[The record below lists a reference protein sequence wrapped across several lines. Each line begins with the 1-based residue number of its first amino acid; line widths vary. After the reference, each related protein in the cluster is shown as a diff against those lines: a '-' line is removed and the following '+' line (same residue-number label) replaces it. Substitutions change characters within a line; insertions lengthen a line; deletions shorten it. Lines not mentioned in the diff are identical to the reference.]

1 MRAGRPSPLR
11 SPVRLRILS
20 LRAREATSR
29 QAPWSFQR
37 AGPCAQGW
45 LLGIV
50 AASRAQR
57 APKGAQSAPYPTRC
71 HHTLR
76 ASDLFALSESRG
88 RAQVSTPQPRTQRAR
103 ALPRSGSSQFMA
115 PTPPAPFLLPILPGA
130 GPCALIL
137 SPLPRVQEQREPPA
151 TSGPARGRP
160 SGELACA
167 NKLYV
172 VVFVAGV
179 MSSVMI
185 SPSVV
190 RVAALVPDPIQQ
202 IKDGGAT
209 YEMNELV
216 FSPRYFNVVV
226 TLPH

>member
-1 MRAGRPSPLR
+1 MGGWRPTKLAQCERLGQSKEPARALWTGCWESSP
-11 SPVRLRILS
+11 
-20 LRAREATSR
+20 RAVLNVPR
-29 QAPWSFQR
+29 W
-37 AGPCAQGW
+37 
-45 LLGIV
+45 
-50 AASRAQR
+50 
-57 APKGAQSAPYPTRC
+57 APKGALYPTRC
-71 HHTLR
+71 HRTLR
-76 ASDLFALSESRG
+76 ASDLFALSESTG

-137 SPLPRVQEQREPPA
+137 SPLPRVQEQREAPA
-151 TSGPARGRP
+151 TSEPARGRP

-172 VVFVAGV
+172 VVFVTG
-179 MSSVMI
+179 VMI
-185 SPSVV
+185 SPSVI

>member
-1 MRAGRPSPLR
+1 M
-11 SPVRLRILS
+11 
-20 LRAREATSR
+20 
-29 QAPWSFQR
+29 
-37 AGPCAQGW
+37 
-45 LLGIV
+45 
-50 AASRAQR
+50 
-57 APKGAQSAPYPTRC
+57 
-71 HHTLR
+71 
-76 ASDLFALSESRG
+76 
-88 RAQVSTPQPRTQRAR
+88 
-103 ALPRSGSSQFMA
+103 
-115 PTPPAPFLLPILPGA
+115 
-130 GPCALIL
+130 
-137 SPLPRVQEQREPPA
+137 
-151 TSGPARGRP
+151 
-160 SGELACA
+160 
-167 NKLYV
+167 

>member
-1 MRAGRPSPLR
+1 MQCDYWFCHCAPGRPRHAKRLGSELEPARALRAGFLESSP
-11 SPVRLRILS
+11 RIVLNVP
-20 LRAREATSR
+20 R
-29 QAPWSFQR
+29 W
-37 AGPCAQGW
+37 
-45 LLGIV
+45 
-50 AASRAQR
+50 
-57 APKGAQSAPYPTRC
+57 APKSALYPTRC
-71 HHTLR
+71 HRTLR
-76 ASDLFALSESRG
+76 ASDPFALSESTG
-88 RAQVSTPQPRTQRAR
+88 RAQVSTPQPRTQRVR
-103 ALPRSGSSQFMA
+103 ALPRSESSQFVA

-130 GPCALIL
+130 GPCALVL
-137 SPLPRVQEQREPPA
+137 SPLPRVQERREPSA

-172 VVFVAGV
+172 VVFVTG
-179 MSSVMI
+179 VMI

>member
-1 MRAGRPSPLR
+1 MRGGAPAPFVVQCDCELCHCAPGRLC
-11 SPVRLRILS
+11 
-20 LRAREATSR
+20 TR
-29 QAPWSFQR
+29 QAPW
-37 AGPCAQGW
+37 
-45 LLGIV
+45 
-50 AASRAQR
+50 
-57 APKGAQSAPYPTRC
+57 
-71 HHTLR
+71 
-76 ASDLFALSESRG
+76 
-88 RAQVSTPQPRTQRAR
+88 QRAR
-103 ALPRSGSSQFMA
+103 A
-115 PTPPAPFLLPILPGA
+115 
-130 GPCALIL
+130 
-137 SPLPRVQEQREPPA
+137 
-151 TSGPARGRP
+151 GPARGRP

-172 VVFVAGV
+172 VVFVTG
-179 MSSVMI
+179 VMI

>member
-1 MRAGRPSPLR
+1 MLLGAALERSQRRRMCAGRPSPLR

-57 APKGAQSAPYPTRC
+57 APKGAQRRPVSDPMPPYSARVGP
-71 HHTLR
+71 LR
-76 ASDLFALSESRG
+76 AVGIEWACPGEHPPAEDA
-88 RAQVSTPQPRTQRAR
+88 AR

-130 GPCALIL
+130 GPCALVL
-137 SPLPRVQEQREPPA
+137 SPLPRVQERRELPA
-151 TSGPARGRP
+151 TSGPARG
-160 SGELACA
+160 
-167 NKLYV
+167 
-172 VVFVAGV
+172 
-179 MSSVMI
+179 
-185 SPSVV
+185 
-190 RVAALVPDPIQQ
+190 
-202 IKDGGAT
+202 
-209 YEMNELV
+209 
-216 FSPRYFNVVV
+216 
-226 TLPH
+226 